1 MTPDKLSRATKLA
14 YGAGDLGAAI
24 VTAINGFFL
33 LNFLINVA
41 GLRPGMAGN
50 IFLIVKIWDAVNDPI
65 IGWLTDHT
73 VSKLGRRRPW
83 LLIAAIPFARHVL
96 PAMGRAA
103 LRRRGKVRVL
113 PGGGPVPGFCLH
125 GGQRAVRGADR
136 GADPGLR
143 RAHAPFLGAA

>member
-1 MTPDKLSRATKLA
+1 MTTNGLSRTTKLA

-24 VTAINGFFL
+24 VTAINGLCL

-50 IFLIVKIWDAVNDPI
+50 IFLIVKLWDAVNDPI

-83 LLIAAIPFARHVL
+83 LLIAAIPFALMFFLQWIV
-96 PAMGRAA
+96 PPFDDA
-103 LRRRGKVRVL
+103 GKFVYYLVVSL
-113 PGGGPVPGFCLH
+113 PGFCLH
-125 GGQRAVRGADR
+125 GGQCTLRGPHR
-136 GADPGLR
+136 GTNPGLR
-143 RAHAPFLGAA
+143 